1 MPLGIASNIKR
12 IYEFVVSIV
21 LSKNHQLKLNNG
33 KKIALHIVTVLV
45 LTLRGY
51 DDGKNS

>member
-1 MPLGIASNIKR
+1 MPSGIASNNKS
-12 IYEFVVSIV
+12 IYEGVVSVV

-33 KKIALHIVTVLV
+33 KKSRYNTVTVLV